1 VGVIKANVIAEVSM
15 PVTPSSSIQRSPFQQ
30 ILGVELPPLVEK
42 PLAAP
47 AKPVDPTPKITVPEF
62 SFGLLEALCPRE
74 LVDRAIRE
82 LGRGGERNRLLPAWW
97 VVYGLLMMCLSGRTG
112 YGRLMRELASQ
123 AVNWRMPAGRS
134 AFGKARMR
142 LGWEVMERLFRA
154 LAKPLGDAKLDAACC
169 FWRGRRVLAIDG
181 TTFALAVNDE
191 LEAAFGGQIAN
202 DGSQRR
208 VGVPQA
214 RLVSLIECGTRA
226 LLDVVIG
233 RYEAG
238 EGSLA
243 RRLVNS
249 LGPGMIVLADRCYPT
264 KPLWQLYTTAGA
276 DLLWRVKGDIARR
289 HPRELGDG
297 SYLIDF
303 GRGTPVQIRVIE
315 YRRQGHQGT
324 YRLLTNLLD
333 PMAAPANELALLYS
347 QRWEI
352 ELVNREIKSQQG
364 AQAPLRSKTSDGV
377 LQEIY
382 AHCLLHTLNR
392 QLVYTAAISTAE
404 RDPDRISFTVAM
416 DVIKLSLRYAK
427 KASRR
432 ALGEVS
438 KWATTQLTRAGN
450 TLNRRPRSCPRAI
463 YRKLTHFANRAHL
476 TGPKSTPVPPIA
488 ITLRAA

>member
-1 VGVIKANVIAEVSM
+1 M
-15 PVTPSSSIQRSPFQQ
+15 PVAPSSSIQRSPFQQ
-30 ILGVELPPLVEK
+30 MLGVELPPLVEK
-42 PLAAP
+42 QPAAP
-47 AKPVDPTPKITVPEF
+47 TQPVDPAPKTRVPVF

-74 LVDRAIRE
+74 LVDRVIKE
-82 LGRGGERNRLLPAWW
+82 LGREGERNRLLPAWW
-97 VVYGLLMMCLSGRTG
+97 VVYGVLMMCLSGRTG

-123 AVNWRMPAGRS
+123 ALNWRLPAGRS

-154 LAKPLGDAKLDAACC
+154 LAKPLADAQLDADCC
-169 FWRGRRVLAIDG
+169 YWRGRRVLAIDG
-181 TTFALAVNDE
+181 TTFALPVNDE

-208 VGVPQA
+208 VGPPQA

-233 RYEAG
+233 RYDEG

-249 LGPGMIVLADRCYPT
+249 LGPGMIVLADRCFPA
-264 KPLWQLYTTAGA
+264 KLLWLLYTAAGA

-289 HPRELGDG
+289 YLRELGDG

-303 GRGTPVQIRVIE
+303 GKGRPVQIRVIE
-315 YRRQGHQGT
+315 YRRQGQQEL

-333 PMAAPANELALLYS
+333 PVAAPAKELALLYS

-352 ELVNREIKSQQG
+352 ELVTREIKSQQA
-364 AQAPLRSKTSDGV
+364 AQAPLRSKTRDGV

-392 QLVYTAAISTAE
+392 QLVYTAAATTAQ
-404 RDPDRISFTVAM
+404 RDPDRISFTAGM
-416 DVIKLSLRYAK
+416 DVINLSLRYVR

-432 ALGEVS
+432 ALGEVIQ
-438 KWATTQLTRAGN
+438 WAITQLTRPCN
-450 TLNRRPRSCPRAI
+450 TLSRRARSCPRAI
-463 YRKLTHFANRAHL
+463 YRKLTHFVNRAHW
-476 TGPKSTPVPPIA
+476 TGPKSTPVPPLA
-488 ITLRAA
+488 IILRGA